1 MAPDTPSAA
10 RERRTLVRR
19 PARPGVRVAFRSG
32 TLGLGP
38 DLAIG
43 LIDVSEDGLC
53 VAVKVAVAAG
63 SDAEV
68 VLDKV
73 GSSRP
78 MKFVAD
84 VRWCAGDPAGGYRAG
99 LRLRRRLP
107 WRDLMDL
114 ARN

>member
-1 MAPDTPSAA
+1 MGIDAPSTG
-10 RERRTLVRR
+10 RERRTSTRRLVRT
-19 PARPGVRVAFRSG
+19 GIRVVLRAG

-38 DLAIG
+38 DLATG

-53 VAVKVAVAAG
+53 VQVRSPLKPG
-63 SDAEV
+63 SDAEI

-78 MKFVAD
+78 MKLVAD
-84 VRWCAGDPAGGYRAG
+84 VRWCAGDGSNGYRAG

-107 WRDLMDL
+107 YKDLMDL